1 MREFLHVD
9 DLSQAV
15 VFALENTLTEHL
27 YNVGT
32 GVDLTIN
39 ELSLIIQT
47 IVGHR
52 GEILWDTSKPDGTPR
67 KLLSIQKILRTG
79 WKPKVA
85 LQDGITGVYQIYK
98 SNN

>member
-1 MREFLHVD
+1 MKELFNTISDVVEYKGNIEF
-9 DLSQAV
+9 
-15 VFALENTLTEHL
+15 
-27 YNVGT
+27 
-32 GVDLTIN
+32 
-39 ELSLIIQT
+39 
-47 IVGHR
+47 
-52 GEILWDTSKPDGTPR
+52 DTSKPDGTPR